1 MRNLFFI
8 PLIFLFSCG
17 AGSPSKPLEKEV
29 DVKMEITSTAQD
41 SIIFNEML
49 QWWQV
54 QSVDSSTW
62 SQLIP
67 TIASYWMGTPYVS
80 NTLEKEGEEQLVVNL
95 HEMDC
100 TTYVEYVLAIST
112 ILNVEEPTWDDFTQ
126 ALVKIRYRNGEIDGY
141 NSRLHYFTEWLQ
153 NKVENGTLI
162 LISDSIGDSSLNS
175 DVRFMS
181 ENPQYYQQL
190 KNDSSMVEN
199 VRQTEKAIA
208 KYRMRQITKEK
219 IPSIERYIKN
229 GDIIALVSTVNGLD
243 VSHVGFA
250 QFVGTRLHFL
260 HASTTTKQVELT
272 KIPLSDYLRARPTVT
287 GILIGRMK

>member
-1 MRNLFFI
+1 
-8 PLIFLFSCG
+8 LFSCG
-17 AGSPSKPLEKEV
+17 ASSSPKSPEKEA
-29 DVKMEITSTAQD
+29 DSNMEITSSAQD
-41 SIIFNEML
+41 SFIFNEMI

-54 QSVDSSTW
+54 QSIDSSSW
-62 SQLIP
+62 SQIIP
-67 TIASYWMGTPYVS
+67 TVASYWMGTPYLA
-80 NTLEKEGEEQLVVNL
+80 NTLEVGGDEHLVVNL
-95 HEMDC
+95 REMDC

-112 ILNVEEPTWDDFTQ
+112 ILKLEEPTWDDFTE
-126 ALVKIRYRNGEIDGY
+126 ALVKIRYRNGAINGY

-181 ENPQYYQQL
+181 ENPQYYRQL

-199 VRQTEKAIA
+199 VRQTEKTIA

-287 GILIGRMK
+287 GILVGRMK

>member
-1 MRNLFFI
+1 M
-8 PLIFLFSCG
+8 FSCG
-17 AGSPSKPLEKEV
+17 AGSSPKSPEKEA
-29 DVKMEITSTAQD
+29 DSKMEITSSAQD
-41 SIIFNEML
+41 SFIFNEMI

-54 QSVDSSTW
+54 QSIDSSSW
-62 SQLIP
+62 SQIIP
-67 TIASYWMGTPYVS
+67 TVASYWMGTPYLA
-80 NTLEKEGEEQLVVNL
+80 NTLEVDGDEHLVVNL
-95 HEMDC
+95 REMDC

-112 ILNVEEPTWDDFTQ
+112 ILNLEEPTWDDFTQ
-126 ALVKIRYRNGEIDGY
+126 ALVKIRYRNGAINGY

-181 ENPQYYQQL
+181 ENPQYYRQL

-199 VRQTEKAIA
+199 VRQTEKTIA

-219 IPSIERYIKN
+219 IPSIEKYIKN

-287 GILIGRMK
+287 GILVGRMK

>member
-1 MRNLFFI
+1 AD
-8 PLIFLFSCG
+8 S
-17 AGSPSKPLEKEV
+17 
-29 DVKMEITSTAQD
+29 KMEITSSAQD
-41 SIIFNEML
+41 SFIFNEMI

-54 QSVDSSTW
+54 QSIDSSSW
-62 SQLIP
+62 SQIIP
-67 TIASYWMGTPYVS
+67 TVASYWMGTPYLA
-80 NTLEKEGEEQLVVNL
+80 NTLEVGGDEHLVVNL
-95 HEMDC
+95 REMDC

-112 ILNVEEPTWDDFTQ
+112 ILKLEEPTWDDFTE
-126 ALVKIRYRNGEIDGY
+126 ALVKIRYRNGAINGY

-181 ENPQYYQQL
+181 ENPQYYRQL

-199 VRQTEKAIA
+199 VRQTEKTIA

-287 GILIGRMK
+287 GILVGRMK